1 MVSLCTGSTG
11 SQLGVMVHKQSINKG
26 SISYNDEEFVQC
38 VLLKIAV
45 PYVLVK
51 FVIKYDIWVFDG
63 GPTFVTK

>member
-1 MVSLCTGSTG
+1 MVSLCTSSTG

-26 SISYNDEEFVQC
+26 SISYDEEFVQC
-38 VLLKIAV
+38 VLLKKAV

-63 GPTFVTK
+63 SPTFVTK